1 MIPDPGRFP
10 GEEHGNP
17 LQYSCLENSM
27 DQGAWQATVHGVEK
41 ESDMTLRPTH
51 HTVRG
56 WVNPQMWNRRLT
68 TRLEHLQRLVYV
80 GALEYQGRNKS
91 CSLIFLKFYFFLFL
105 SVLHCSGF
113 SLVEASRDYPLVAA
127 HGLLTAVTSLVAEHG
142 L

>member
-1 MIPDPGRFP
+1 MAIHSSILVWKIPWTKDPGR
-10 GEEHGNP
+10 
-17 LQYSCLENSM
+17 LQSTGLK
-27 DQGAWQATVHGVEK
+27 K

-56 WVNPQMWNRRLT
+56 WVNPQMRNRRLT

-105 SVLHCSGF
+105 AVLHCSGF